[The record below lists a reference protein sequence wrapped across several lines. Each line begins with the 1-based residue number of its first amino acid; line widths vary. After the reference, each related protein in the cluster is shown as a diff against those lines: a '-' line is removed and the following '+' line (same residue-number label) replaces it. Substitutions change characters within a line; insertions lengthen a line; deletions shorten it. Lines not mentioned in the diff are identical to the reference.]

1 MLGGRLPEAKNA
13 KKICQTSGLKTGRGR
28 LRSLNSSGLCERA
41 LGTVFDLETKRLF
54 TKWSLPGGGR
64 DESVDYNFN
73 CNRRCFLCI
82 LLKCFRNQ
90 KELMLANHT
99 FRGSPIC
106 KIN

>member
-1 MLGGRLPEAKNA
+1 MLGGRLPEAKKR
-13 KKICQTSGLKTGRGR
+13 KKICQTSGLKTGRGL

-64 DESVDYNFN
+64 DESVDCNFN

-82 LLKCFRNQ
+82 FLKCFRNQ

-99 FRGSPIC
+99 FCGSRFAR
-106 KIN
+106 